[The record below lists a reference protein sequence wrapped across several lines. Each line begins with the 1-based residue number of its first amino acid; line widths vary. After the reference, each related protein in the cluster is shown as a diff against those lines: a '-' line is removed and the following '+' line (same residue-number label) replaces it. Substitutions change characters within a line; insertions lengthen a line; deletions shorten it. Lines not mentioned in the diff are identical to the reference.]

1 MSTPLLLEVS
11 GLSKSFGPLKAVNNA
26 SFVIRQGQVVGL
38 IGSNG
43 AGKTTLMRM
52 LATLEMPDSGHI
64 RLNGADVVNHPE
76 LARSRIGWMPDY
88 FHPYKNTSVREYLDF
103 FARACGMGR
112 ERLLDAVDEV
122 MDFTELAG
130 LQNQMIDK
138 LQKGRRSGSAW
149 RAR

>member
-1 MSTPLLLEVS
+1 
-11 GLSKSFGPLKAVNNA
+11 
-26 SFVIRQGQVVGL
+26 
-38 IGSNG
+38 
-43 AGKTTLMRM
+43 MRM

-64 RLNGADVVNHPE
+64 RLNGADVVDHPE

-122 MDFTELAG
+122 MDFTELAS

-138 LQKGRRSGSAW
+138 LSKGRRSGSA
-149 RAR
+149 